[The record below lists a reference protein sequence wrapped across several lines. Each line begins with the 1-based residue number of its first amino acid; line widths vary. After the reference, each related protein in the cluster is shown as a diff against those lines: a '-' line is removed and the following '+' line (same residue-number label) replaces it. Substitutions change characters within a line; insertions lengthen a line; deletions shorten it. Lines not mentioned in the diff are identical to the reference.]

1 MILTPTKYSKNILD
15 SYKIGKEIKV
25 VSNGVDLDF
34 WKKKENDRENFY
46 KRYKLDKNKKSIISV
61 GLFIE
66 RKGILDFV
74 DLAKKLPQYE
84 FVWFGELK
92 LSLVPE
98 KIKKAVKTDLKN
110 LHFPGYVSQEL
121 LREAYS
127 GSDLYIFPT
136 FEETEGIVLLEA
148 LATKSDTI
156 IRDIEIYKNLKDA
169 KEIYKAKDK
178 KEFYKK
184 IKLIL
189 EGKYPSLKEEGYKLA
204 QEKSIENIGLKLKKY
219 YQDLLEREEKWE
231 V

>member
-1 MILTPTKYSKNILD
+1 M
-15 SYKIGKEIKV
+15 
-25 VSNGVDLDF
+25 
-34 WKKKENDRENFY
+34 
-46 KRYKLDKNKKSIISV
+46 
-61 GLFIE
+61 
-66 RKGILDFV
+66 
-74 DLAKKLPQYE
+74 
-84 FVWFGELK
+84 WFGELK

-148 LATKSDTI
+148 LATKADTI
-156 IRDIEIYKNLKDA
+156 IRNIEIYKNLKDG
-169 KEIYKAKDK
+169 KEIYKAKDRE
-178 KEFYKK
+178 EFYKK

-219 YQDLLEREEKWE
+219 YQDLLEREEK
-231 V
+231 